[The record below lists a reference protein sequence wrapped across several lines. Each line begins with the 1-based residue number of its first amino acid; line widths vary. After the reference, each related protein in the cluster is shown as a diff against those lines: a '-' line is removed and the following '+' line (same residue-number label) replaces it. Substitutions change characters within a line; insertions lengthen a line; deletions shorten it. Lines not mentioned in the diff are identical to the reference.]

1 MRKPVNILFISAL
14 FGFTGVLL
22 GAFGAHTL
30 KSVLTSHGTHEIWET
45 GILYHLIHAV
55 ALFSVG
61 TVALASNGHPIAN
74 PWLTRTA
81 WCWSVGILLF
91 SGSLYALAVGA
102 PVKFLWPVT
111 PAGGL
116 AFLAGWS
123 CVMAYA
129 CSLARKNSAAKSS
142 S

>member
-1 MRKPVNILFISAL
+1 MRKPVNILFISAC

-22 GAFGAHTL
+22 GAFGAHAL
-30 KSVLTSHGTHEIWET
+30 KSTLTAHGTHDIWEK
-45 GILYHLIHAV
+45 GILYHLIHSACLLAV
-55 ALFSVG
+55 AAVVM
-61 TVALASNGHPIAN
+61 TSNATRIAN
-74 PWLTRTA
+74 QWLVRAA

-91 SGSLYALAVGA
+91 SGSLYGLAVGV

-129 CSLARKNSAAKSS
+129 WGLARKSSATDSS
-142 S
+142 

>member
-22 GAFGAHTL
+22 GAFGAHALKATL
-30 KSVLTSHGTHEIWET
+30 TALGTHDIWET
-45 GILYHLIHAV
+45 GILYHLIHSV
-55 ALFSVG
+55 ALFGAAAVSM
-61 TVALASNGHPIAN
+61 APNADRNANKWLARA
-74 PWLTRTA
+74 A

-91 SGSLYALAVGA
+91 SGSLYALAMGA

-111 PAGGL
+111 PSGGL

-123 CVMAYA
+123 CVMIHAYG
-129 CSLARKNSAAKSS
+129 LARRTAATD
-142 S
+142 